1 MTMKLGFILR
11 ATCAALL
18 AATCVAALG
27 QTGAYPNRTVII
39 QSPGAVGGFTDTVAR
54 LVAAGLAER
63 WKSPVVV
70 ENRVGAGGTIG
81 ATYAATQPPD
91 GYYLL
96 LSNVASDVISPA
108 IYKGLKYDSLK
119 DFEPVSLVV
128 KTPVVV
134 AVNNDLPVKT
144 LAELVALAKAKPG
157 ELNFGYP
164 GNGSTGHFAGSL
176 FNLAYG
182 VKLTPVPY
190 KGTPE
195 IMTSLLANS
204 IQVTF
209 DNAGL
214 WAPHVTGGR
223 VRALAVTSL
232 KRNPLMPNVP
242 TLVELGGNGFEA
254 VTFAGISA
262 PRGTPR
268 DIVDKLNRDIQAV
281 IHSNEFRT
289 KMSGGEITA
298 TTPEEYRKFI
308 ADEQVKWG
316 KVAREIG
323 LAVN

>member
-1 MTMKLGFILR
+1 MS
-11 ATCAALL
+11 AALL
-18 AATCVAALG
+18 LAGISLSAAAQLAG
-27 QTGAYPNRTVII
+27 YPNRPVTI

-54 LVAAGLAER
+54 LVAAGLAEL

-81 ATYAATQPPD
+81 ATYAMSQPPD

-108 IYKGLKYDSLK
+108 IYKGLKYDSVK

-128 KTPVVV
+128 KTPVVI

-144 LAELVALAKAKPG
+144 LGELVALAKAKPG
-157 ELNFGYP
+157 AMNFGYP

-176 FNLAYG
+176 FNIAYG

-195 IMTSLLANS
+195 IMTSLLGGA

-214 WAPHVTGGR
+214 WAPQISAGR

-232 KRNPLMPNVP
+232 KRNPLMPDVP

-262 PRGTPR
+262 PRGTPK
-268 DIVDKLNRDIQAV
+268 DIVDKLNRDIQTV
-281 IHSNEFRT
+281 IHGNEFRS
-289 KMSGGEITA
+289 KMSGGEVTA
-298 TTPEEYRKFI
+298 TTPDEYRKFI
-308 ADEQVKWG
+308 TSEQVKWG